1 MTRLPDRT
9 HLWRVGG
16 AESKGGVKAMTSDE
30 RTGGPHGPPVAYRVG
45 WGADSIY
52 LDRRRSLCET
62 SKRPAPSIVIMVGS
76 GTPPVV
82 STSPVVV
89 VEVLVVVLVVP

>member
-1 MTRLPDRT
+1 MTRRPDCT
-9 HLWRVGG
+9 HLRRTGG
-16 AESKGGVKAMTSDE
+16 AEQWEVGSSRHEDE
-30 RTGGPHGPPVAYRVG
+30 RTGGPHGPPVACRVG

-76 GTPPVV
+76 GTTTSSVV
-82 STSPVVV
+82 DP
-89 VEVLVVVLVVP
+89 